1 MEQLMETQII
11 ETYQSYS
18 QNCFNCGKQTKNLLG
33 YCKIKCQTEHV
44 KKYRTNTYLNR
55 EMRDYISQLTE
66 LFCLDHT
73 PVVQLKPNWNSNQ
86 HGVCHWRETPI
97 RIEIGCKEGVSLQVL
112 VHEFIHAMGYDHEW
126 EINGFSNFRSQTGLD
141 TFSGLIVKDL
151 VGKKELII

>member
-1 MEQLMETQII
+1 MKEPLI
-11 ETYQSYS
+11 EYYQSFS

-33 YCKIKCQTEHV
+33 YCKKSCESDHI
-44 KKYRTNTYLNR
+44 KKYRVETYLNR
-55 EMRDYISQLTE
+55 EIRDYINILTD

-73 PVVQLKPNWNSNQ
+73 PVVQLKPNWSQ
-86 HGVCHWRETPI
+86 TYHGICHWHETPI

-141 TFSGLIVKDL
+141 TFTGLIVKDL
-151 VGKKELII
+151 VGKKDLIL